1 MVLLDHMPCE
11 EGSGCLL
18 QVPYPLKEQVDEMLI
33 ELMGDSRL
41 RADVQAASATPRARK
56 DRS

>member
-1 MVLLDHMPCE
+1 VKRVLAASCKSPIPSE
-11 EGSGCLL
+11 S
-18 QVPYPLKEQVDEMLI
+18 KFSDEMLI

-41 RADVQAASATPRARK
+41 RADVQAASTTPRARK